1 MMELFPTWLTPG
13 TTDSLLLLVGEQPQT
28 DLIAGALHSLSPCAG
43 GASGGR
49 LAVWCT
55 GRYSLLAA
63 AELQAD
69 TLDLAWDTFSAN
81 KLATVGAGPH
91 LSFWTLLERPS
102 CRSSELQASHV
113 PVPQELL
120 HTEVAVGGG
129 CSESDCSVTRFVYT
143 AGQQSLRVHC
153 WSIWPR
159 LKALCG
165 VFLWCVCTDSTSV
178 LHGARPLGPSPPPPP
193 R

>member
-129 CSESDCSVTRFVYT
+129 VQLGGGWLWRGGCRGGGMAVGKESAVGGEGAVRGEGAV
-143 AGQQSLRVHC
+143 GGRV
-153 WSIWPR
+153 
-159 LKALCG
+159 
-165 VFLWCVCTDSTSV
+165 
-178 LHGARPLGPSPPPPP
+178 
-193 R
+193 

>member
-1 MMELFPTWLTPG
+1 M
-13 TTDSLLLLVGEQPQT
+13 GEQPQT
-28 DLIAGALHSLSPCAG
+28 DLIAGALHSLCPCAG

-102 CRSSELQASHV
+102 CRSSELQANHV

-120 HTEVAVGGG
+120 HTEVAVEGVQLGGEGAVRGEMAVGGRVQLGGRWLWGGG
-129 CSESDCSVTRFVYT
+129 CSGGKMAVGGRVQWEGRVQLGGRWLWGGGCS
-143 AGQQSLRVHC
+143 
-153 WSIWPR
+153 
-159 LKALCG
+159 
-165 VFLWCVCTDSTSV
+165 
-178 LHGARPLGPSPPPPP
+178 
-193 R
+193 